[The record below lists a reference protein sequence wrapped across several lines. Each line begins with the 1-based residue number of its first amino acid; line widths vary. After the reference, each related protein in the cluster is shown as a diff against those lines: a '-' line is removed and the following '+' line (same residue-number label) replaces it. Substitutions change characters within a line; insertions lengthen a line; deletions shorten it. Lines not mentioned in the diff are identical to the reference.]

1 MFLVNKRVGFLS
13 RAWRLASRWHGP
25 AACERTPLT
34 TPCWSPSRTSR
45 TRWESCAP
53 APRRAHRDPG
63 RLEVRAR
70 RFAAHARR
78 ILDAPQRP
86 SETAQRHHLL
96 LLLVA
101 QDVGHPARGHAS
113 RHRQRLESSAP
124 LAGFQPS
131 ITGRFCP
138 STEALR
144 PRPAG
149 AACSEHSTHSCS
161 ALAGAGARNSDHLG
175 VERAWVVPG
184 ARGCP

>member
-86 SETAQRHHLL
+86 AETAQRHHLL
-96 LLLVA
+96 FLLVA
-101 QDVGHPARGHAS
+101 QDVGHPARGHALPPSSTS
-113 RHRQRLESSAP
+113 RVLNSVARFSAVHHWP
-124 LAGFQPS
+124 VLAVDRGMNMEKQ
-131 ITGRFCP
+131 
-138 STEALR
+138 ALR
-144 PRPAG
+144 FNAVEKGPRSRTAQLIRG
-149 AACSEHSTHSCS
+149 
-161 ALAGAGARNSDHLG
+161 GSD
-175 VERAWVVPG
+175 
-184 ARGCP
+184 